1 VAVVLT
7 STFTVVAFL
16 REEKTMSNQ
25 RTTGQITRPE
35 VDLHVH
41 TVASGHAYSTIE
53 EITRAAAGKGM
64 RGVGMSDHGPS
75 MPAAPHMYHFMGL
88 RFVPEMLCGIRVFK
102 GVEANILNGGRVD
115 LDDDFLPRLDVVL
128 AGFHADCGYTGTTV
142 EHHTKTM
149 MQVMENPLVHIISHP
164 GNPEFPIDHRAVVKQ
179 AVATGT
185 ALEIN
190 SSSFSNA
197 RCGSKPNCIEIARLC
212 AEHGALIAIGSD
224 AHIAQTVG
232 EVDDAIEVA
241 QQAGIRWEQVVNRTL
256 ESTLKFLNIEGT
268 ITL

>member
-1 VAVVLT
+1 
-7 STFTVVAFL
+7 
-16 REEKTMSNQ
+16 MMCN
-25 RTTGQITRPE
+25 TTCQTNTTYISRPE

-53 EITRAAAGKGM
+53 EITHAAAAKGM
-64 RGVGMSDHGPS
+64 RGVGMSDHGPA
-75 MPAAPHMYHFMGL
+75 MPAAPHVYHFMGL
-88 RFVPEMLCGIRVFK
+88 RFVPEWLNGVRVFR
-102 GVEANILNGGRVD
+102 GVEANILDDGQID
-115 LDDDFLPRLDVVL
+115 LSDEFLMRLDVVL
-128 AGFHADCGYTGTTV
+128 AGFHADCGYTGTTLAQN
-142 EHHTKTM
+142 TKTM
-149 MQVMENPLVHIISHP
+149 LQVMENPRVNIISHP
-164 GNPEFPIDHRAVVKQ
+164 GNPEFPIDHLAVVKQ

-232 EVDDAIEVA
+232 EVADAIAVV

-256 ESTLKFLNIEGT
+256 ESTLKFLNIEGV